1 MQWILRF
8 RVYAIIS
15 LAVMLISAAVLFS
28 VLRSVLPHA
37 TGYKN
42 EVQQEISKQIGL
54 PVEIDSI
61 DAAINWFSPR
71 LKLIDVVI
79 YDESG
84 DVQIFNFEEAFV
96 ELDVVASILRNE
108 LIVDNVGLIGTD
120 ISIEKLSDSEWTV
133 QGLKFTSTGT
143 SELPEQFLYMLKN
156 SDYLLHD
163 SNIHFKDHTGKK
175 LNIDLL
181 DVNIDVENNF
191 NNHDMAVSV
200 ILPEA
205 YGRNL
210 TVVASVR
217 GDLDALSGDVYVE
230 GTQLNLKQWNK
241 KFNLSDLYQ
250 VDATVDVDLWV
261 SIDNDDIK
269 TLYTQ
274 FESTDFSILN
284 KATKVSWNTDF
295 ISSNI
300 RYVFDDEHWN
310 IAVTDFYF
318 GEQSKP
324 DWPRHT
330 DLLVSDD
337 DNYFYLSAEFLR
349 YIDVQKMASV
359 FRGKDKLVDF
369 SLLKDYKIQSDI
381 YNLNLRLPKDMS
393 EQALIDTLYLD
404 MDIIDFSVN
413 DAANSIQ
420 LSGLDSSIHYEEQQF
435 VFNVLSENTDIY
447 LWELFRGPLSASL
460 IKGELTI
467 DHNDDDWHVMSE
479 QIQLKN
485 NHINTFSR
493 LDIRFS
499 SSDDVFT
506 DVQTNFYDADASNAK
521 HYLPVGVMS
530 PGLVS
535 WIDMA
540 VTEGYVPN
548 GEFILHGGIK
558 DFPFDN
564 GEGIFQVLFSPEKVK
579 MRFLQ
584 DWPVLKNTSAKITF
598 NNKSLIVEDAS
609 GQTLDAKLFNG
620 NAAIADLT
628 DPYLTVSL
636 NAESEVE
643 EMQSYIWNSPL
654 DEVLGDAMRLF
665 QFGGMGDL
673 KLNIELPL
681 NKEDTD
687 VTIDGHLNFVNSEI
701 YYPTLDYEL
710 TNLNG
715 VIDFTKDSI
724 FADAIRA
731 KIKGDSVLINAMTK
745 NGSSGREVVFNMDG
759 VITADYLLQ
768 YYQWIP
774 DKWFSGKS
782 RWAID
787 VEVPY
792 QPKDYLIRIKA
803 GTEFENVAI
812 QMSDKVNKPSSDK
825 LEFATVINVLD
836 GNGIH
841 VDAVA
846 NHVTDSA
853 LVSEQD
859 KKLDQKDLLA
869 LSASRDE
876 NNLWSFNVESEY
888 IEGRGEFSER
898 LDKDTYVRLTLD
910 RVDLHALFVV
920 SGSDDTN
927 DIQPGEFPPLDFSA
941 KEVLWDEMAFSDV
954 RLATDWHEHG
964 MQIDRFSLKAPS
976 IIFDARGTW
985 LTSWRGSH
993 ETVLEGEIKGDN
1005 IGNALTGLGFEK
1017 SIDLSKYKA
1026 EFNAIWS
1033 AQPYGLSWSNV
1044 KGKTVFEMKN
1054 GRIQEI
1060 EPGAGGRLLGL
1071 FNVFDLAK
1079 RLAFDFNDIIH
1090 KGFSFDSID
1099 GEFEFVNGSGSLKKF
1114 DVSASA
1120 ADIIMFG
1127 SIGLIDH
1134 DYGLLMRVKPHTDAL
1149 TFAGAALLG
1158 GVAIGASVALIQKVF
1173 DLGVIGHNV
1182 YSITGSWDD
1191 PKVEK
1196 IVERKRGIEAE
1207 LNEDD
1212 DF

>member
-37 TGYKN
+37 TGYKY

-61 DAAINWFSPR
+61 DAAIHWFSPR
-71 LKLIDVVI
+71 LKLIDVVV

-84 DVQIFNFEEAFV
+84 EVQIFNFEEAFV

-120 ISIEKLSDSEWTV
+120 ISVEKLSDSEWTV
-133 QGLKFTSTGT
+133 QGIKFTSAGT

-175 LNIDLL
+175 INIDLL

-191 NNHDMAVSV
+191 NNHDVAVSV

-205 YGRNL
+205 YGRHL
-210 TVVASVR
+210 AVVASLR
-217 GDLDALSGDVYVE
+217 GDLDSLSGDVYVE
-230 GTQLNLKQWNK
+230 GEQLNLRQWNK

-250 VDATVDVDLWV
+250 VDATVDVDLWAT
-261 SIDNDDIK
+261 IDKDDIK

-284 KATKVSWNTDF
+284 KATKASWNTDF
-295 ISSNI
+295 ISSNV

-310 IAVTDFYF
+310 IAVTDFNF
-318 GEQSKP
+318 GEQLNP
-324 DWPRHT
+324 DWPHHT

-337 DNYFYLSAEFLR
+337 AHYYYISAEFLR
-349 YIDVQKMASV
+349 YIDLQEMAKV
-359 FRGKDKLVDF
+359 FLDKEMLADINR
-369 SLLKDYKIQSDI
+369 LNDYKVQLDV

-393 EQALIDTLYLD
+393 KQALMDALYLD
-404 MDIIDFSVN
+404 MDVINFSLN
-413 DAANSIQ
+413 DAVNKIQ
-420 LSGLDSSIHYEEQQF
+420 LSGLDSSVHYGEQQF
-435 VFNVLSENTDIY
+435 VFNVFSDNTDIY
-447 LWELFRGPLSASL
+447 LWDMFREPLSASL
-460 IKGELTI
+460 IKGKLTI
-467 DHNDDDWHVMSE
+467 DHNDDHWRVTSDQF
-479 QIQLKN
+479 QIKN
-485 NHINTFSR
+485 SHANTFSR
-493 LDIRFS
+493 LEIRFS
-499 SSDDVFT
+499 SLDDVFT

-521 HYLPVGVMS
+521 HYLPVGVMA

-540 VTEGYVPN
+540 VTEGYIPN

-584 DWPVLKNTSAKITF
+584 DWPILKNTSAKVTF

-620 NAAIADLT
+620 RAVIADLT
-628 DPYLTVSL
+628 DPYLTVTL

-665 QFGGMGDL
+665 QFRGMGDL
-673 KLNIELPL
+673 KLAIELPL
-681 NKEDTD
+681 DKEDID
-687 VTIDGHLNFVNSEI
+687 VIIDGHLNFVNSEI

-774 DKWFSGKS
+774 DRWFSGKS

-787 VEVPY
+787 IEVPY

-803 GTEFENVAI
+803 DTEFENVAI
-812 QMSDKVNKPSSDK
+812 QMSDKVDKPSSEK
-825 LEFATVINVLD
+825 LEFSTVINVLGD
-836 GNGIH
+836 NGIH

-846 NHVTDSA
+846 NHVKDNA
-853 LVSEQD
+853 LVAAQD
-859 KKLDQKDLLA
+859 KDLEKKDLLA

-876 NNLWSFNVESEY
+876 NNLWRFDIKSEY

-910 RVDLHALFVV
+910 RVDLYALFVV
-920 SGSDDTN
+920 SDSNEGN
-927 DIQPGEFPPLDFSA
+927 DIQPGKFPPLDLSA
-941 KEVLWDEMAFSDV
+941 KVVLWDEMTFSDV

-964 MQIDRFSLKAPS
+964 MLIDRFSLKAPS

-985 LTSWRGSH
+985 LTSWRGAH
-993 ETVLEGEIKGDN
+993 ETVLAGEIKGDN

-1017 SIDLSKYKA
+1017 GIDLSKYKA

-1033 AQPYGLSWSNV
+1033 AQPYGLTWANV
-1044 KGKTVFEMKN
+1044 KGKTEFEMKK

-1060 EPGAGGRLLGL
+1060 EPGASGRLLGL

-1079 RLAFDFNDIIH
+1079 RLVFDFNDVIR

-1120 ADIIMFG
+1120 ADISMFG

-1134 DYGLLMRVKPHTDAL
+1134 DYGLLMRVKPHTDTL

-1158 GVAIGASVALIQKVF
+1158 GVAIGASVALIQKIF

-1191 PKVEK
+1191 PKVEN
-1196 IVERKRGIEAE
+1196 IVERNRDAD
-1207 LNEDD
+1207 EDD